1 MGAAA
6 RVKVLNMKRR
16 HMKGITNL
24 PKPTLRDGVV
34 AGEADPAKC
43 LLPVNAFIEYQKGDG
58 RKYMWD
64 NYFTQVSEAGAPAM
78 EYRGQR

>member
-6 RVKVLNMKRR
+6 RVKVMNMKRR

-24 PKPTLRDGVV
+24 PKPTIKGGVV
-34 AGEADPAKC
+34 VGEADPAGY
-43 LLPVNAFIEYQKGDG
+43 LLPSAAFGEYQRGAG

-64 NYFTQVSEAGAPAM
+64 NYFTQVSAGAGPAM

>member
-24 PKPTLRDGVV
+24 PKPTLRDGFV
-34 AGEADPAKC
+34 AGEADPSKY
-43 LLPVNAFIEYQKGDG
+43 LLPANAFIEYQKGDG

-64 NYFTQVSEAGAPAM
+64 NYFTQVSAAGAPAM